1 MTAGIFSFSH
11 LMIMALKFSLL
22 SLMFSTVLFCFFFF
36 LRTTGIITLV
46 WKPEAQNQGVAGPH
60 VLQRAGG
67 RFCFFFLLLV
77 TPGLPWPITA
87 HSPISPS
94 LGAWPLPFPP
104 GKCPLYT
111 SYKDMYHWI
120 LLPLDDP
127 G

>member
-22 SLMFSTVLFCFFFF
+22 SLMFSTVLGFFFS

-46 WKPEAQNQGVAGPH
+46 WKPEVQNQGVAGPH
-60 VLQRAGG
+60 VLQRVGG

-77 TPGLPWPITA
+77 TPGLPWLVTA
-87 HSPISPS
+87 RSPISTS
-94 LGAWPLPFPP
+94 LVTLPLPFLSSE
-104 GKCPLYT
+104 CPLYT
-111 SYKDMYHWI
+111 SYKDIYHWI
-120 LLPLDDP
+120 LHPLDNP